1 MCVSTFHEKKIN
13 FKKMLKQKFTTT
25 TEQQQQEIRI
35 QTKTQEEEEATTY
48 IHA

>member
-1 MCVSTFHEKKIN
+1 MSQLFTKKKIN
-13 FKKMLKQKFTTT
+13 FKKMLKQKFTTTT

-35 QTKTQEEEEATTY
+35 QTKTQEEEATTY